1 MYFLLLF
8 IFNDVYFKKKVFVS
22 WFFWGEGMDAIAPF
36 YFAKKIRGY
45 KYAG

>member
-1 MYFLLLF
+1 MYILR
-8 IFNDVYFKKKVFVS
+8 KKYLCHD
-22 WFFWGEGMDAIAPF
+22 FFGGEGMDAIAPF